1 MKHTFTDDPGRSVV
15 AAQVQVPQPVR
26 RIPDEP
32 DGAAHHHVALRRH
45 GEPRVRDELRGDRR
59 REFNL
64 AFFRSTR
71 AREKHEK
78 AIADISGQEIDF
90 AALFKAY
97 DDELMEWKSNIDERH
112 KGEKKSKGQ
121 STSQPFVLPAAVSAP
136 PESINHCSPRPSSS
150 SRPSP
155 PCVGE
160 PCADRTVIL
169 FC

>member
-1 MKHTFTDDPGRSVV
+1 M
-15 AAQVQVPQPVR
+15 AEELQVPQPVR
-26 RIPDEP
+26 RVPDEP

-71 AREKHEK
+71 TREKQK
-78 AIADISGQEIDF
+78 KGRAIADISGQEIDF

-112 KGEKKSKGQ
+112 KGEKKSKGEPA
-121 STSQPFVLPAAVSAP
+121 SQLLHSLPAAVSAP
-136 PESINHCSPRPSSS
+136 PESINHCSPRAFLFF
-150 SRPSP
+150 P
-155 PCVGE
+155 PE
-160 PCADRTVIL
+160 PALRGRTV
-169 FC
+169 C